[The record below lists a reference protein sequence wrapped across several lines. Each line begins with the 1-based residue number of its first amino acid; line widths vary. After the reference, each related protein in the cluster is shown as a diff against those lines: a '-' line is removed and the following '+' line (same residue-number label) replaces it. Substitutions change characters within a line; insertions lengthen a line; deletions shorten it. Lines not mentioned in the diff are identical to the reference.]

1 MVVGCNLHYY
11 IFIVKPNFQA
21 LNNGDDIFSTRAT
34 STVISFILIAANPK
48 LTPSDI
54 RWYFMPSSSNETV
67 EITTSDNKYTFS
79 FDMLTLTVKDTQTT
93 DIGEYKIVGLN
104 TVGTGEA
111 IITLKDVYGKL
122 ALYLVTKY

>member
-1 MVVGCNLHYY
+1 
-11 IFIVKPNFQA
+11 
-21 LNNGDDIFSTRAT
+21 
-34 STVISFILIAANPK
+34 
-48 LTPSDI
+48 
-54 RWYFMPSSSNETV
+54 MPPSSNETI
-67 EITTSDNKYTFS
+67 EITTSDNKYILS

-104 TVGTGEA
+104 TAGTGEA